1 MSVCPWSITPSRRRR
16 ECEQPSSR
24 EPTIRAHNSTKQAEM
39 FAATALAR
47 TAARRAA
54 TATPARLGALRAMS
68 SETAT
73 FDLTGSFEV
82 RRPRRKNNAAAEEE

>member
-1 MSVCPWSITPSRRRR
+1 VRLSIAMIDRD
-16 ECEQPSSR
+16 EE
-24 EPTIRAHNSTKQAEM
+24 RAATEYQAEM

-47 TAARRAA
+47 TSTAARRAT

-82 RRPRRKNNAAAEEE
+82 RHPRRKK

>member
-1 MSVCPWSITPSRRRR
+1 
-16 ECEQPSSR
+16 
-24 EPTIRAHNSTKQAEM
+24 M

-82 RRPRRKNNAAAEEE
+82 RRPRRKK

>member
-1 MSVCPWSITPSRRRR
+1 MPPCARTVRAGG
-16 ECEQPSSR
+16 
-24 EPTIRAHNSTKQAEM
+24 TIHNTTSQAEM

-82 RRPRRKNNAAAEEE
+82 RRPRRKK